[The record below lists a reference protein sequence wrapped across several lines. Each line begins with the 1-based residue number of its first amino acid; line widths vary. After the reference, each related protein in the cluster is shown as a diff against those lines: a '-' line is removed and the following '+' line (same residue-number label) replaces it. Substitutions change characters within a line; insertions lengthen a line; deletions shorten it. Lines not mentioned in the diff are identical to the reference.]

1 VKTLYID
8 PADGMPVY
16 ELLDADRKVAGTTK
30 EYNAQ
35 RDRQIVG
42 SPYPDFFGGIDNRFT
57 YKNFE
62 FGFTGTYS
70 IGGYIYDDAEKFQL
84 NNIGE
89 WDVKKEVFER
99 RWQKPGD
106 VTDIPRVTLGLTSLQ
121 RTRNTTE
128 YLHSAT
134 YFRMKVVSFGYR
146 LPQQLLKK
154 LHLTNARIALS
165 ASNVFTLSKYDGDPE
180 VFRDAGSSQARNIS
194 PNVTYLTPPQSKNYT
209 LSLNLNF

>member
-1 VKTLYID
+1 LYID

-89 WDVKKEVFER
+89 WDVKKEVFGQMAE
-99 RWQKPGD
+99 
-106 VTDIPRVTLGLTSLQ
+106 
-121 RTRNTTE
+121 
-128 YLHSAT
+128 
-134 YFRMKVVSFGYR
+134 
-146 LPQQLLKK
+146 
-154 LHLTNARIALS
+154 AR
-165 ASNVFTLSKYDGDPE
+165 
-180 VFRDAGSSQARNIS
+180 
-194 PNVTYLTPPQSKNYT
+194 
-209 LSLNLNF
+209 